1 VAGDRD
7 RARDNLSPLEPGTPL
22 TLLKKNTFYSQYCR
36 GHGGTEKHQVN
47 SIPPSNQLFSGAV
60 SGTPE
65 ETTAYTAAAMYPW
78 FNVRRIDFYSSDY
91 TKGASEELAGR
102 GLYGDYILL
111 FPNQI
116 LDKASKNPFP
126 LENVEDVLLRVDSLS
141 VDNLPP
147 VGTSDQAVPVG
158 SPSSH

>member
-1 VAGDRD
+1 
-7 RARDNLSPLEPGTPL
+7 
-22 TLLKKNTFYSQYCR
+22 
-36 GHGGTEKHQVN
+36 
-47 SIPPSNQLFSGAV
+47 
-60 SGTPE
+60 
-65 ETTAYTAAAMYPW
+65 MYPW